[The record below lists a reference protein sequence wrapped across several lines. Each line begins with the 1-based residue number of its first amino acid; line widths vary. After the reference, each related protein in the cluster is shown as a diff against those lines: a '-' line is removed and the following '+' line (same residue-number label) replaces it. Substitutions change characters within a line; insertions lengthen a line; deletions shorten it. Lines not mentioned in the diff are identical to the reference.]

1 VPASDFVLLTFFP
14 SANRPAVARPARIS
28 RPRRLARLTA
38 MVLEPPLGLVAQR
51 PPPRLVGTPPCGA
64 RGRRRR
70 RQAVVPDV
78 ATLAA
83 FEPARLLRVSDV
95 RDVEGRAVRAN
106 PYGAAFGMA
115 VAHGENRNRASKVD
129 RGGSDVN
136 VIRPLLHANC
146 DARDDPQ
153 TCRRRCRR
161 PSAAPSARRS
171 ARRSPTPSARRSARP
186 SATPA
191 QAPRVAGGA
200 AGRPVFATSSIAS
213 ANVSISSSV
222 V

>member
-83 FEPARLLRVSDV
+83 FEPARLLRVADV
-95 RDVEGRAVRAN
+95 RDVEGRAVRAH

-146 DARDDPQ
+146 GARDDPRR
-153 TCRRRCRR
+153 CRRRCRR
-161 PSAAPSARRS
+161 PS
-171 ARRSPTPSARRSARP
+171 PTPSATRSASP

>member
-83 FEPARLLRVSDV
+83 FEPARLLRVADV
-95 RDVEGRAVRAN
+95 RDVEGRAVRAH

-136 VIRPLLHANC
+136 VIRLLLHANC
-146 DARDDPQ
+146 GARDDPRR
-153 TCRRRCRR
+153 CRRRCRR
-161 PSAAPSARRS
+161 PSPTPSAT
-171 ARRSPTPSARRSARP
+171 RSPTPSATPSPRP